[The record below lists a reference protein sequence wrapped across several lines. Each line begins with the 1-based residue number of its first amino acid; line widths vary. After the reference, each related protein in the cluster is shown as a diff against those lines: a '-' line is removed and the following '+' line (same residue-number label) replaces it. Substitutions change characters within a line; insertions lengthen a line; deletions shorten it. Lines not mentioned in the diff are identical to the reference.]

1 LELVEGII
9 LKQINYKE
17 SSKIMYLYTGHGLV
31 SVLVHG
37 SQKIKSPYLNLV
49 RVFSYVR
56 LFVSGKTLKTLRDA
70 EVLDR
75 YPMISDKLERYAY
88 GLHLMEVVYQFSGH
102 DHDHKKLFQF
112 LLKILER
119 LNQDE
124 QYESYVMMFEL
135 KLLYLL
141 GLQPLLK
148 HCVFCREETHLS
160 FSVKDGGMVCQNHG
174 GKKEYP
180 SSTIQYL
187 AKLYYFDVD
196 RESLDEVNRED
207 IKHLRKLLDAY
218 YQYHLNFKSKSR
230 KMIQDLLGY

>member
-1 LELVEGII
+1 
-9 LKQINYKE
+9 
-17 SSKIMYLYTGHGLV
+17 MYLYTGQGLV

-70 EVLDR
+70 EVIER
-75 YPMISDKLERYAY
+75 YPMISEKLERYGY

-124 QYESYVMMFEL
+124 QFESYVMMFEL

-141 GLQPLLK
+141 GVQPLLK
-148 HCVFCREETHLS
+148 HCVFCRETSRLS
-160 FSVKDGGMVCQNHG
+160 FSVKDGGMVCQEHG
-174 GKKEYP
+174 ASKAY
-180 SSTIQYL
+180 STSTIQFL

-196 RESLDEVNRED
+196 RESLDQVNQDD

-230 KMIQDLLGY
+230 KMIQELLGY

>member
-17 SSKIMYLYTGHGLV
+17 SSKIMYLYTGQGLV

-56 LFVSGKTLKTLRDA
+56 LFVSGKSLKTLRDA
-70 EVLDR
+70 EVLER

-88 GLHLMEVVYQFSGH
+88 GLHLMEVVYQFAGH

-112 LLKILER
+112 LLKILDR
-119 LNQDE
+119 LNQDD
-124 QYESYVMMFEL
+124 QYPSYVMMFEL

-148 HCVFCREETHLS
+148 HCVFCQEVSHLS
-160 FSVKDGGMVCQNHG
+160 FSVKDGGMVCQEHG
-174 GKKEYP
+174 GRKEYQP
-180 SSTIQYL
+180 STIQYL
-187 AKLYYFDVD
+187 AKLYYFNLDYETLEDVNQD
-196 RESLDEVNRED
+196 D
-207 IKHLRKLLDAY
+207 IKQLRKLLDSY

-230 KMIQDLLGY
+230 KMIQDLFGY